1 MVTVGSSILVPSVQ
15 ELAKEHMINVPPVME
30 APSLLPSIPIID
42 MERLV
47 LQESSAAELERLHSA
62 CKKWGFFQLVNHGV
76 SSSLVEGMKSEMQ
89 DFFKLP
95 LEEKKRFWQN
105 TEDVEGFGQAFV
117 VSEEQKLDWGDM
129 FFLTTLPHHMR
140 KHRLFDHLTPS
151 FRL

>member
-117 VSEEQKLDWGDM
+117 VSEEQKLHWGDM
-129 FFLTTLPHHMR
+129 FFLTTLPSHII
-140 KHRLFDHLTPS
+140 
-151 FRL
+151 